1 MNEVKTFMEEYF
13 PLTSMAI
20 EKAMALNDRPGG
32 DYYVEK
38 YTIEIDDNSDMYEE
52 GFPGVFQKFE
62 HIMKMAK
69 QGGVQFGRESI
80 RESSYGQI
88 IEDEFRSRV
97 IRESSYG
104 QIIEDEFRS
113 RVMGS
118 DETDSGSV
126 SVRSALTIEDYG
138 EVPNLVIFVF
148 IYNRNFVKEPYH
160 RDIAKN
166 LDIKFSMQL
175 ISDIERMYEL
185 YVARKF
191 TINDEKYISAFTN
204 TAVEYMIQ
212 HNQIGTTGLLGNI
225 VAHAV
230 LELHPEFIY
239 PIYRLSNRVR
249 FVFVDKKTTDL
260 KALTDAFNENIES
273 IPNDD
278 DDTIIKFLL
287 DDSNMC
293 IGRYV
298 YDDCD
303 THCSEETQICLISCT
318 GTSNEEVGKISL
330 MLKILD
336 EYGFFEKPG
345 ITISTMLK
353 TGKGEDNCSLRLIDD
368 PENLEALLNNK

>member
-20 EKAMALNDRPGG
+20 EKAMELNDCPGG

-38 YTIEIDDNSDMYEE
+38 YTIEIDDNSNMYEE

-69 QGGVQFGRESI
+69 QGGVQFGLSMRQ
-80 RESSYGQI
+80 RSYDRI
-88 IEDEFRSRV
+88 IEE
-97 IRESSYG
+97 
-104 QIIEDEFRS
+104 EFRS

-175 ISDIERMYEL
+175 VSDIEKMHEL

-191 TINDEKYISAFTN
+191 ATNDEKYISTFTN

-212 HNQIGTTGLLGNI
+212 HNQIGTTGILGNI

-249 FVFVDKKTTDL
+249 FVFVDKYTTDL
-260 KALTDAFNENIES
+260 KVLTKAIDENIETL
-273 IPNDD
+273 PNHDD
-278 DDTIIKFLL
+278 DKLIQFLL
-287 DDSNMC
+287 CDAKMVL
-293 IGRYV
+293 GYYV
-298 YDDCD
+298 YEYYVYEDCD
-303 THCSEETQICLISCT
+303 TLHHNEIPVCLIDCL
-318 GTSNEEVGKISL
+318 GTSNEEISEISL
-330 MLKILD
+330 MLKILS
-336 EYGFFEKPG
+336 EYEFFEKPG
-345 ITISTMLK
+345 ITFNTILTADKDEKPRSIQ
-353 TGKGEDNCSLRLIDD
+353 LIDG
-368 PENLEALLNNK
+368 PEDLEAKLNHK

>member
-1 MNEVKTFMEEYF
+1 MNEVKTFMVEYF

-20 EKAMALNDRPGG
+20 EKAMELNDRPGG
-32 DYYVEK
+32 NYHVES
-38 YTIEIDDNSDMYEE
+38 YAIEIDDHSPIYEE
-52 GFPGVFQKFE
+52 NFPGIFQKFE
-62 HIMKMAK
+62 HIMTMAK
-69 QGGVQFGRESI
+69 QGGVQFGRES
-80 RESSYGQI
+80 
-88 IEDEFRSRV
+88 

-166 LDIKFSMQL
+166 LDIRFSMQL
-175 ISDIERMYEL
+175 VSDIEKMHEL

-191 TINDEKYISAFTN
+191 ATNDEKYISTFTN

-239 PIYRLSNRVR
+239 PIYRLNNRVR

-298 YDDCD
+298 YDNCD
-303 THCSEETQICLISCT
+303 THCSEETQICSISCT

-353 TGKGEDNCSLRLIDD
+353 TGEDEDNCSLRLIDD

>member
-1 MNEVKTFMEEYF
+1 MSEAKTFMEEYF

-20 EKAMALNDRPGG
+20 EKAMELNDRPGG

-38 YTIEIDDNSDMYEE
+38 YTIEIDDNSNMYEE

-69 QGGVQFGRESI
+69 QGGVQFGLSMRQ
-80 RESSYGQI
+80 R
-88 IEDEFRSRV
+88 
-97 IRESSYG
+97 SYG

-166 LDIKFSMQL
+166 LDIRFSMQL
-175 ISDIERMYEL
+175 VSDIEKMHEL

-191 TINDEKYISAFTN
+191 ATNDEKYISTFTN

-239 PIYRLSNRVR
+239 PIYRLNNRVR

-273 IPNDD
+273 IPNGD

-298 YDDCD
+298 YGDYD

-318 GTSNEEVGKISL
+318 GTSNEKVDKISL
-330 MLKILD
+330 MFKILD
-336 EYGFFEKPG
+336 EYGFFETPG
-345 ITISTMLK
+345 ITIRTMLK
-353 TGKGEDNCSLRLIDD
+353 TREDEDNCSLRLIDD

>member
-1 MNEVKTFMEEYF
+1 MSEAKTFMEEYF

-20 EKAMALNDRPGG
+20 EKAMELNDRPGG
-32 DYYVEK
+32 NYHVES
-38 YTIEIDDNSDMYEE
+38 YAIEIDDHSPIYEE
-52 GFPGVFQKFE
+52 NFPGIFQKFE
-62 HIMKMAK
+62 HIMTMAK

-97 IRESSYG
+97 MRQSSYAR
-104 QIIEDEFRS
+104 IIEEEFRS
-113 RVMGS
+113 RVMGK
-118 DETDSGSV
+118 DEADSGSV
-126 SVRSALTIEDYG
+126 SVRTALSIENYG

-148 IYNRNFVKEPYH
+148 IYNRNVVNEPFG
-160 RDIAKN
+160 RGFAKD
-166 LDIKFSMQL
+166 LDIQLSMQL
-175 ISDIERMYEL
+175 VSDIEKMHEL

-191 TINDEKYISAFTN
+191 ATNDEKYISTFTN

-239 PIYRLSNRVR
+239 PIYRLNNRVR

-273 IPNDD
+273 IPNGD

-287 DDSNMC
+287 DDSSMC

-298 YDDCD
+298 YGDCD
-303 THCSEETQICLISCT
+303 THCSEEAQICLISCT
-318 GTSNEEVGKISL
+318 GTSNDEVGKISL

-353 TGKGEDNCSLRLIDD
+353 TGEDEDNCSLRLIDD

>member
-20 EKAMALNDRPGG
+20 EKAMELNDRPGG

-38 YTIEIDDNSDMYEE
+38 YTIEIDDNSYMYEE

-69 QGGVQFGRESI
+69 QGGVQFGRSM
-80 RESSYGQI
+80 RQRSY
-88 IEDEFRSRV
+88 DR
-97 IRESSYG
+97 
-104 QIIEDEFRS
+104 IIEDEFRS

-166 LDIKFSMQL
+166 LDIRFSMQL
-175 ISDIERMYEL
+175 VSDIEKIHEL

-191 TINDEKYISAFTN
+191 ATNDEKYISTFTN

-239 PIYRLSNRVR
+239 PIYRLNNRVR

-273 IPNDD
+273 IPNGD

-287 DDSNMC
+287 DDSSMC

-298 YDDCD
+298 EGFYD

>member
-1 MNEVKTFMEEYF
+1 MNEVKTFMVEYF

-20 EKAMALNDRPGG
+20 EKAMKLNDLPGG

-69 QGGVQFGRESI
+69 QGGVQFGRSM
-80 RESSYGQI
+80 RQRSYGRI
-88 IEDEFRSRV
+88 IEE
-97 IRESSYG
+97 
-104 QIIEDEFRS
+104 EFRS
-113 RVMGS
+113 RVMGK
-118 DETDSGSV
+118 DEAYLGSV
-126 SVRSALTIEDYG
+126 SVRTALSIENYG

-148 IYNRNFVKEPYH
+148 IYNRNFVNEPFG
-160 RDIAKN
+160 RGFAKD
-166 LDIKFSMQL
+166 LDIQLSMQL
-175 ISDIERMYEL
+175 VSDIEKMHEL

-191 TINDEKYISAFTN
+191 ATNDEKYISTFTN

-230 LELHPEFIY
+230 LELHPELIY
-239 PIYRLSNRVR
+239 PIYRLNNRVR

-273 IPNDD
+273 IPNGD

-298 YDDCD
+298 YGDCD
-303 THCSEETQICLISCT
+303 THCSEETKICLISCT

-353 TGKGEDNCSLRLIDD
+353 TGEDEDNCSLRLIDD